1 MFVQFFMARKQ
12 WAALV
17 CLLLFATACAKPD
30 APKSE
35 TEIPDAPLRTGAEVL
50 VASAFDD
57 FKGKR
62 VGLLVNH
69 TARVAALHL
78 SDVFHNS
85 ADVTLT
91 ALFGPEHG
99 IRGEADAGEKI
110 EDGIDMQTGV
120 PVFSLYGE
128 TRKPTLASLEG
139 LDALVFDI
147 QDIGARFYTFISSM
161 GLAMQAAAEA
171 GIPFIV
177 LDRPNPL
184 GGEYVAGYIREPAYS
199 SFVGQYPIPVT
210 HGMTVGELALMI
222 KGEAFLDGLETL
234 DLRVVKMEGWKRS
247 MNWLDTGREWR
258 PTSPNIPDFETA
270 LLYPGMCYFE
280 AVEASEGRGT
290 RTPFRLVGAPWIDS
304 DKLIEALEG
313 MQGVAFEPASF
324 SPESIDG
331 MAANP
336 RFKGEALQGIKL
348 TVTDAHAIDPVA
360 TGIHVLAAFYAQ
372 APETLKAS
380 FFKERWMNL
389 LGGTEKL
396 RLALEAGTQPEDIV
410 AGWGEDVAAFKA
422 ARAPYLLYD

>member
-1 MFVQFFMARKQ
+1 MFVQFFIAQKY
-12 WAALV
+12 WAALG
-17 CLLLFATACAKPD
+17 CLFLFATSCAKPD
-30 APKSE
+30 GPQSE
-35 TEIPDAPLRTGAEVL
+35 PETTEVLLRTGAEVL
-50 VASAFDD
+50 VASD
-57 FKGKR
+57 FGELKAKR

-69 TARVAALHL
+69 TARVDASHL
-78 SDVFHNS
+78 SDVFHKT
-85 ADVTLT
+85 DDITLA

-120 PVFSLYGE
+120 PVFSLYGD
-128 TRKPTLASLEG
+128 TRKPTQASLAG

-171 GIPFIV
+171 EIPFVV

-184 GGEYVAGYIREPAYS
+184 GGMYVAGYIREPAFS

-222 KGEAFLDGLETL
+222 KGEGYLEGLENL
-234 DLRVVKMEGWKRS
+234 DLQIIQMEGWERS
-247 MNWLDTGREWR
+247 MNWLDTGRTWR

-270 LLYPGMCYFE
+270 LLYPGTCFFE

-304 DKLIEALEG
+304 DELLAALEG
-313 MQGVAFEPASF
+313 LEGVAFEAASF
-324 SPESIDG
+324 SPESIEG

-336 RFKGEALQGIKL
+336 RFRGESLQGVKV
-348 TVTDAHAIDPVA
+348 TVTDIQEVDPLAV
-360 TGIHVLAAFYAQ
+360 GMHLLAAFYAQ
-372 APETLKAS
+372 APDSLKAG

-389 LGGTEKL
+389 LGGTEKI
-396 RLALEAGTQPEDIV
+396 RLELEAGARPEDVV
-410 AGWGEDVAAFKA
+410 AGWKDDVAAFKA
-422 ARAPYLLYD
+422 ARTPYLLYE